1 MDKSWTLYQK
11 KAKNLTNFSSLDKIL
26 IKSRKGVTL
35 LDTSSPRIK
44 HNSSLYHIFT
54 EYGDIIIGLVSTI
67 AAIYLHSTHHPYM
80 SVILS
85 AIAIGSFSIT
95 VAEIAEILADRLE
108 EPYASFVLTFS
119 AVAVEILLLFMI
131 VREAIHS
138 PDALETVKGG
148 IISAVIVDMNVL
160 LGLAVFIG
168 GLSFKEQE
176 HNEDTSSTYTTILL
190 VASSALLV
198 PSILTYTNDSHT
210 LFEASVMIA
219 MLLGVFYIAIF
230 IFQTKTHAH
239 FFKATAKSRL
249 FRIKKKF
256 HIEDE
261 EEDEDYFFD
270 KLNNISNFFF
280 MFAFILIIG
289 ILAELFAN
297 DGIAIAKEQEISTG
311 LAGLIIA
318 IIAVAPELLTAIKA
332 AKDDEIQRVIN
343 IAMGASTVSI
353 MLTVPILMGLAFVNG
368 IELTLDFNAFQVGAL
383 ILTIILAWKTTDD
396 GETNYFEGISHLM
409 FFLGY
414 AVIATLYK

>member
-1 MDKSWTLYQK
+1 LD
-11 KAKNLTNFSSLDKIL
+11 TNP
-26 IKSRKGVTL
+26 SRK
-35 LDTSSPRIK
+35 DYSRFF
-44 HNSSLYHIFT
+44 HIT
-54 EYGDIIIGLVSTI
+54 NEYGDIFIGVIFSIL
-67 AAIYLHSTHHPYM
+67 AISMHTTHHPYM
-80 SVILS
+80 SVLFS

-95 VAEIAEILADRLE
+95 VSEIAEILAEKLE

-119 AVAVEILLLFMI
+119 AVVVEIILLFMI
-131 VREAIHS
+131 IKEAIHS
-138 PDALETVKGG
+138 PEALDTVKGG

-168 GLSFKEQE
+168 GLSYKEQE

-198 PSILTYTNDSHT
+198 PSILTYTNNTYT

-219 MLLGVFYIAIF
+219 ILLMIFYIAIF
-230 IFQTKTHAH
+230 IFQTKTHVH

-249 FRIKKKF
+249 FRIKKRS
-256 HIEDE
+256 HQEESE
-261 EEDEDYFFD
+261 EEDYIFD
-270 KLNNISNFFF
+270 KLGNF
-280 MFAFILIIG
+280 ANFILIFIFIFIIG
-289 ILAELFAN
+289 VLAELFAN
-297 DGIAIAKEQEISTG
+297 DGIAIANEIGISTG

-332 AKDDEIQRVIN
+332 ARDDEIQRVIN

-353 MLTVPILMGLAFVNG
+353 MLTVPILMGLSFLNG
-368 IELTLDFNAFQVGAL
+368 IKLTLDFNAFQVGAL

-414 AVIATLYK
+414 TIIATLYK